1 MSIEVMTR
9 VWANSKQKGSALL
22 LMVSI
27 ADYANEK
34 GVAYPS
40 IETLARK
47 VRMSERN
54 VQLLLRKLE
63 EAGELDIK
71 PNAGPSGCN
80 LYRIVV
86 DEDNARKGGEKISPP
101 PVKTLHPGGEI
112 QREGGEIQRAEGV
125 KASSPDPSLDP
136 PIDPSENATRAQ
148 DPTPAATTQP
158 AKAAAATAT
167 VTDADYQKVV
177 KAYHNEIGMM
187 TPIIS
192 DQIKA
197 EMKRSSLDWVLRA
210 IGIAAMR
217 NNRRWAYVAGI
228 LNRWHTDG
236 FDGDMD
242 NLSART
248 GNAARG
254 GSKSMGYGRQMAPA
268 VSAKGQS
275 IEDYADDPEY
285 YAQLKA
291 IYAGGDAAHLA
302 AD

>member
-1 MSIEVMTR
+1 MSIDVMTR

-54 VQLLLRKLE
+54 VQLLLRRLE

-71 PNAGPSGCN
+71 ASAGPSGCN
-80 LYRIVV
+80 LYRIIL

-112 QREGGEIQRAEGV
+112 QRDGGEIQRAEGV
-125 KASSPDPSLDP
+125 KPSSPDPSVDP
-136 PIDPSENATRAQ
+136 PIDPSENTARAQ
-148 DPTPAATTQP
+148 APVQP
-158 AKAAAATAT
+158 VKAAAPPAVAP
-167 VTDADYQKVV
+167 DDYRAVV
-177 KAYHNEIGMM
+177 KAYQSEIGML

-192 DQIKA
+192 DGIKA
-197 EMKRSSLDWVLRA
+197 QMQQSPTEWVIRA

-217 NNRRWAYVAGI
+217 NNRRWAYVEGI
-228 LNRWHTDG
+228 LRRWQTEG
-236 FDGDMD
+236 FDGGMD

-248 GNAARG
+248 GNAAKS

-268 VSAKGQS
+268 TSKKGPQTN
-275 IEDYADDPEY
+275 EYENDPEY
-285 YAQLKA
+285 IAFLA
-291 IYAGGDAAHLA
+291 SFNDGA
-302 AD
+302 ADVAAIAAD

>member
-1 MSIEVMTR
+1 MTR

-54 VQLLLRKLE
+54 VQLLLRRLE

-80 LYRIVV
+80 LYRIIL
-86 DEDNARKGGEKISPP
+86 DEENARKGGEKISPP

-125 KASSPDPSLDP
+125 KASSPDPSVDP

-148 DPTPAATTQP
+148 DPAPAQP
-158 AKAAAATAT
+158 AKAAAAAA
-167 VTDADYQKVV
+167 VSVSEYQAVV
-177 KAYHNEIGMM
+177 KAYQNEIGVL

-192 DQIKA
+192 DGIKA
-197 EMKRSSLDWVLRA
+197 QMKQSPTDWVIRA

-217 NNRRWAYVAGI
+217 NNRRWAYVDGI
-228 LNRWHTDG
+228 LNRWHTEG
-236 FDGDMD
+236 FDGGMD

-248 GNAARG
+248 GNAG
-254 GSKSMGYGRQMAPA
+254 KSSSKSMGYGRQMAPA
-268 VSAKGQS
+268 TSKKGPQTN
-275 IEDYADDPEY
+275 EYENDPEY
-285 YAQLKA
+285 IAFLASFNDGSADGAA
-291 IYAGGDAAHLA
+291 IA